1 MHLFKSLSMLFYFK
15 GSLRNAIK
23 RFLLMPSFR
32 PVDQMSATILI
43 LAALVW
49 RRMHLNVQIKGSA
62 LNGGSPPMEN
72 VVSYESKHSSHA
84 TNS

>member
-1 MHLFKSLSMLFYFK
+1 MFFSVK

-32 PVDQMSATILI
+32 PVDQMSATMLI

-62 LNGGSPPMEN
+62 LNGGSSPMEN
-72 VVSYESKHSSHA
+72 VVSYESKHSSYA